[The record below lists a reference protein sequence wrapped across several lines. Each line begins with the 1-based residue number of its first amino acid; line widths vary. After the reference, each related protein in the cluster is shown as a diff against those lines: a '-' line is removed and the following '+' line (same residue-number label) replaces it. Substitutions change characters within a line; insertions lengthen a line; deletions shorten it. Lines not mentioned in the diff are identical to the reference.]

1 MVEGIS
7 EFKCIEDFAALR
19 KEEKM
24 RIVRLYFSMTKPVP
38 MQKCNTQFDCH
49 CGLVQQVAMQNEY
62 SCEMSEWIN
71 GGHMGHIGLTR
82 LLLLL
87 GH

>member
-19 KEEKM
+19 GKKEENCPT
-24 RIVRLYFSMTKPVP
+24 LKPVP
-38 MQKCNTQFDCH
+38 MQMYNTQFDCH